1 MILSGHWTSRGEVF
15 QAGLQSLRWLVETQ
29 RAKAGHFAPI
39 GSNGFWKRG
48 GKRARFD
55 QQPVEAY
62 ATISACLEAFALTH
76 DEYWKHPSLRC
87 FESFLGRNDLR
98 ESPYYTRTGGYPPPL
113 HHHRL

>member
-48 GKRARFD
+48 GERARFD

-62 ATISACLEAFALTH
+62 ATISACLRLLLSRMTNTGSARRDAVSSG
-76 DEYWKHPSLRC
+76 SLVGTTSENR
-87 FESFLGRNDLR
+87 STIPAR
-98 ESPYYTRTGGYPPPL
+98 EDVVTLCIRIA
-113 HHHRL
+113 